1 MKRNQVDARP
11 RALIIVDI
19 QRDFCEGG
27 ALPVEG
33 GHSVAHHVADHVR
46 AHRSDYALVVT
57 TRDWHETDNDN
68 GGHFAKPGT
77 EPDFK
82 NTWPVHCLQNSAGAE
97 YAPAIAEILDQVDA
111 EIFKGQGNPG
121 YSGFS
126 GTTTDGRTLEQ
137 LLDEASIGAI
147 AIVGLA
153 TGFCVC
159 ATACDAMKN
168 QTREVT
174 TLLDLCHGVSESTTV
189 TGVTEMLE
197 AGVTMRYADPH
208 PAH

>member
-1 MKRNQVDARP
+1 MNARGVDAER

-27 ALPVEG
+27 ALPVSG
-33 GHSVAHHVADHVR
+33 GLEVADHVATYVR
-46 AHRSDYALVVT
+46 SHRGDYALVVT
-57 TRDWHETDNDN
+57 TRDWHEADNDN

-77 EPDFK
+77 EPDYR
-82 NTWPVHCLQNSAGAE
+82 NTWPVHCVQDSTGAE
-97 YAPAIAEILDQVDA
+97 YAPAIAAILDHVDA
-111 EIFKGQGNPG
+111 EILKGQGDPG

-126 GTTTDGRTLEQ
+126 GSTKDGRTLDQ
-137 LLDEASIGAI
+137 ILDAADIRRVAV
-147 AIVGLA
+147 VGLA
-153 TGFCVC
+153 TGFCVT
-159 ATACDAMKN
+159 ATACDAAKN
-168 QTREVT
+168 QGREVT
-174 TLLDLCHGVSESTTV
+174 TLLDLCHGVSEPTTV